1 MSHIA
6 PSYTYAATLDRV
18 IDGDT
23 IDVILDLG
31 FSVQMKARIR
41 LADIDTPEIR
51 TRNIQEKIRGK
62 AAMARLIEL
71 LGDGSDLVIVSKFY
85 SRGKYGRILGRVF
98 VNDIDVN
105 QILLDEGHAEPY

>member
-1 MSHIA
+1 MSNTS

-23 IDVILDLG
+23 IDVVLDLG
-31 FSVQMKARIR
+31 FSVLLKARIR
-41 LADIDTPEIR
+41 LSGIDTPETR
-51 TRNIQEKIRGK
+51 TRNIQEKILGK

-98 VNDIDVN
+98 VDGVDVN
-105 QILLDEGHAEPY
+105 QVLLDEGHAEPY